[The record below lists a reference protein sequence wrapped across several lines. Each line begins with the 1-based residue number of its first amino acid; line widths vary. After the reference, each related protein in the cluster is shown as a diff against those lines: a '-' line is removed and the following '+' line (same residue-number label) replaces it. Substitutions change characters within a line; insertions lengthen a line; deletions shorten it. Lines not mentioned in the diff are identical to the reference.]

1 MSFFFALY
9 LVPRLVVTCAP
20 PRETQA
26 INAFITWIK
35 IFKYLESVP
44 FMSHLLKV
52 IVFAAL
58 FRMNYGVAWHARI
71 VLAMLQK
78 PDSLCGISI
87 FQHHVMSWA
96 PPRSLRIL
104 NPKP

>member
-1 MSFFFALY
+1 MSFFFALC

-58 FRMNYGVAWHARI
+58 FPMNYDVAARI

-78 PDSLCGISI
+78 PDSL
-87 FQHHVMSWA
+87 
-96 PPRSLRIL
+96 
-104 NPKP
+104 